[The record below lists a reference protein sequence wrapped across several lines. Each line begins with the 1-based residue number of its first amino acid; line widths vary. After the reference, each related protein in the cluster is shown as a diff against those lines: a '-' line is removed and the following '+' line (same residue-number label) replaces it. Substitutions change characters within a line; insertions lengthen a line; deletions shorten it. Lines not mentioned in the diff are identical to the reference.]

1 MNALVRLYPHLAGN
15 VHVEKSWAG
24 FIDGTPD
31 RVPVISTVPDVKGF
45 VFATGFSG
53 HGFAM
58 GPGTGLV
65 TSEIVLDGKSS
76 VDIHGMRYTR
86 FAEGDLNPPQP

>member
-1 MNALVRLYPHLAGN
+1 MSALLRLYPHLEGQ

-24 FIDGTPD
+24 QIDGTPD
-31 RVPVISTVPDVKGF
+31 RVPVIGTVPDVKGF

-58 GPGTGLV
+58 GPGAGMV
-65 TSEIVLDGKSS
+65 TSEIILDGKTS
-76 VDIHGMRYTR
+76 VDIHGLRYAR
-86 FAEGDLNPPQP
+86 FAEGDLNPHAP